1 MDILI
6 KDIKITIEIF
16 EAFSNLKST
25 EITQYVKGLKPNT

>member
-16 EAFSNLKST
+16 EAFSNLKAT
-25 EITQYVKGLKPNT
+25 EITHLSMA

>member
-6 KDIKITIEIF
+6 KDIKITIKICEV
-16 EAFSNLKST
+16 FSNLKAT